1 MSGLFGF
8 GSIASS
14 NPSPSAST
22 SRVATLAPDN
32 PLDGSDTPAVNR
44 MLSISTSDWGLPGL
58 SISRKRMIR
67 GWPTKPAFAELLA
80 TEATY
85 VVE

>member
-1 MSGLFGF
+1 M
-8 GSIASS
+8 ASS
-14 NPSPSAST
+14 NPSASAST
-22 SRVATLAPDN
+22 SSVATLAPDN
-32 PLDGSDTPAVNR
+32 IPLDGSDTPAALTKR
-44 MLSISTSDWGLPGL
+44 ILSMSTSAWGLPGL
-58 SISRKRMIR
+58 SISRKRIIR